1 MCQKKKYQIRC
12 FRFSFKVDMVVRG
25 KKGFLFFDLQNIK
38 RPYSSKPRTD
48 LDNKKETRGTDGDI
62 HRIFFLLSQQV
73 GMMST

>member
-1 MCQKKKYQIRC
+1 MPKKEISNQMFFVFIQSRYGCKR
-12 FRFSFKVDMVVRG
+12 
-25 KKGFLFFDLQNIK
+25 KKGLFFFDLQNIK